1 MEYTFKVWV
10 DGNYYYEDEEYE
22 VEIELTDEDYDNL
35 KKIVKGYDGDLS
47 RGLMPILEKSN
58 DDLYQLFYDRIFP
71 DVFFYESYID
81 IYGKTGAL
89 IHDIFKTPAV
99 FIRKLPG
106 YHIVCRRRGQCIFVF
121 KVKL

>member
-71 DVFFYESYID
+71 DVFFTLFLRVRNPPHTRSLS
-81 IYGKTGAL
+81 G
-89 IHDIFKTPAV
+89 
-99 FIRKLPG
+99 G
-106 YHIVCRRRGQCIFVF
+106 YLKPQ
-121 KVKL
+121 